1 MEASNKGWP
10 DLAAL
15 IYSVRLGP
23 GNAHVGIAVQESQD
37 REGHPWPACGRKTEM
52 EERLEMPGVRL
63 PTGANCPPLEEAT
76 QETTGALVY
85 ALRHMPPTQF
95 VLMGHQQVDPYIPA
109 GGSIK

>member
-1 MEASNKGWP
+1 
-10 DLAAL
+10 
-15 IYSVRLGP
+15 
-23 GNAHVGIAVQESQD
+23 
-37 REGHPWPACGRKTEM
+37 M

-63 PTGANCPPLEEAT
+63 PTGANCPPLEEAP

-85 ALRHMPPTQF
+85 ALRHMPPTKF